1 MKFGSFLENVYFGDL
16 DAARVQYSEAAA
28 DDDLVRK
35 MVNAFVEASKDYPPE
50 VLESMGKVPDALLD
64 KLRKSGFFGLIIP
77 KEYGGQGLTL
87 RQYLAVVE
95 QIVRIDMALGILSL
109 AHLSIGMKGIVLYGN
124 EKQKAHY
131 LPPAASGEM
140 IFCYALTEPLIGS
153 DAKNITTTAALSD
166 DGAHYILNGTK
177 TYITNA
183 NYAGGFTVFAQMDP
197 ERPGTLGAFIV
208 ERSYEGVTVG
218 NDMKKMGL
226 YASSTAMIRFTNVRV
241 PKENLIGAPGD
252 GFKIAM
258 TILNYGRLALG
269 AASSGMMAVSYE
281 DMMKRAAKRIQFEE
295 PINRFEL
302 VQEKII
308 KAFVHKEV
316 ALAMTSLTA
325 GFLEE
330 NPLAYVTNESSHTKL
345 YGTNN
350 AWETLYD
357 AMQMSGGAGY
367 LKTQPYEKRMRDF
380 RVTMIFEGTT
390 EIHSIYPSLALAR
403 NFSKM
408 MMSKRG
414 VKRILFLL
422 AARLKRGHW
431 NMRSDIPEVQCA
443 VHDAKRYARRFRRL
457 FLSGLLLYGKEFSKK
472 EFLLRRLTIISV
484 SLFGLISLAAKAEAR
499 RKSGS
504 DISYLLAALRYYT
517 AEAAADVRN
526 NSRIKAN
533 ILEREHAAL
542 FAGLMKA
549 G

>member
-50 VLESMGKVPDALLD
+50 VLESLGKVPDALLD

-208 ERSYEGVTVG
+208 ERS
-218 NDMKKMGL
+218 
-226 YASSTAMIRFTNVRV
+226 
-241 PKENLIGAPGD
+241 
-252 GFKIAM
+252 
-258 TILNYGRLALG
+258 
-269 AASSGMMAVSYE
+269 
-281 DMMKRAAKRIQFEE
+281 
-295 PINRFEL
+295 
-302 VQEKII
+302 
-308 KAFVHKEV
+308 
-316 ALAMTSLTA
+316 
-325 GFLEE
+325 
-330 NPLAYVTNESSHTKL
+330 
-345 YGTNN
+345 
-350 AWETLYD
+350 
-357 AMQMSGGAGY
+357 
-367 LKTQPYEKRMRDF
+367 
-380 RVTMIFEGTT
+380 
-390 EIHSIYPSLALAR
+390 
-403 NFSKM
+403 
-408 MMSKRG
+408 
-414 VKRILFLL
+414 
-422 AARLKRGHW
+422 
-431 NMRSDIPEVQCA
+431 
-443 VHDAKRYARRFRRL
+443 
-457 FLSGLLLYGKEFSKK
+457 
-472 EFLLRRLTIISV
+472 
-484 SLFGLISLAAKAEAR
+484 
-499 RKSGS
+499 
-504 DISYLLAALRYYT
+504 
-517 AEAAADVRN
+517 
-526 NSRIKAN
+526 
-533 ILEREHAAL
+533 
-542 FAGLMKA
+542 
-549 G
+549 